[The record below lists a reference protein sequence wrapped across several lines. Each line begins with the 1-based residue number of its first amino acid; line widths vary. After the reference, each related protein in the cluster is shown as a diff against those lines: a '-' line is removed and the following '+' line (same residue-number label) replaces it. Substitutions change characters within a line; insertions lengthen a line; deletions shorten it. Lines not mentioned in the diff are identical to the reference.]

1 MTMNEEMNQK
11 HYLNVTLES
20 ESEKDK
26 SEIIISFSGII
37 KQLKRFLLIWLVISI
52 IVGVLTPICYGL
64 FNSKEQKKLTALIS
78 FTYSGIENGKAP
90 DGRTF
95 DVNTV
100 KSPTVIENALL
111 AMGEDMTELE
121 EIRQGIYIEGVVP
134 DDTIEK
140 ITMYKTIY
148 DQGSLTAG
156 KEMLDVKV
164 YPTRFVVYFD
174 YSNTTFDGQRAVEL
188 MNNILTCYSDY
199 FFEKYGFNDALGSA
213 VNALDY
219 KEYDYSQAIDVF
231 DSALSTLQDYV
242 STLSSKDNSRFR
254 SIATGY
260 TFSDLAESIATIRD
274 VDLDVISSYIV
285 VNTVTKDKDTLLA
298 YYNYRVE
305 NLNRQ
310 KKISEDELKTV
321 KEAIEQYEKDT
332 IIIYGEKQDTS
343 QYTEASEEY
352 DNLINRKISA
362 QKSVSSYSQKI
373 DKYQK
378 RISELNG
385 TTVASKAKM
394 EKVEAE
400 LEDLSNKVS
409 NLLELVNQT
418 ADEYYE
424 TIYLANAYN
433 ILVPA
438 NTSGLI
444 TLKSIIKS
452 AIPICLVLEGLIFV
466 LYLGIAFVKSLIEE
480 NKANKEKTAPAVPA
494 SAGTVPAVPEAPA
507 ESSETSSAET
517 SEEKITQ

>member
-1 MTMNEEMNQK
+1 MNDETNQK
-11 HYLNVTLES
+11 HYLNVTLEN
-20 ESEKDK
+20 EKQKNQD
-26 SEIIISFSGII
+26 ELIISFSGIF
-37 KQLKRFLLIWLVISI
+37 KQLKRFFLIWIVVST

-64 FNSKEQKKLTALIS
+64 FNSKEQKKLSALIS

-90 DGRTF
+90 DGRSF

-100 KSPTVIENALL
+100 KNPSVIEKALL

-121 EIRQGIYIEGVVP
+121 NIRQGIYIEGVVP
-134 DDTIEK
+134 DDTIDK
-140 ITMYKTIY
+140 ITMYQSIY
-148 DQGSLTAG
+148 EQGSLTAG

-164 YPTRFVVYFD
+164 YPTKFIVYFD
-174 YSNTTFDGQRAVEL
+174 YSETIFDGQRAVEL
-188 MNNILTCYSDY
+188 LNNILYAYSDY

-219 KEYDYSQAIDVF
+219 TEYDYSQAVDVF
-231 DSALSTLQDYV
+231 DSTLSTLQDYV
-242 STLSSKDNSRFR
+242 STLSSKDNTRFR
-254 SIATGY
+254 ATSTGY
-260 TFSDLAESIATIRD
+260 TFSDLSESISTIRD
-274 VDLDVISSYIV
+274 VDLDILSSYIT
-285 VNTVTKDKDTLLA
+285 VNIVTKDKDTLLA

-343 QYTEASEEY
+343 QYTQASEEY
-352 DNLINRKISA
+352 DNLINKKISA
-362 QKSVSSYSQKI
+362 QKAVSTYTQKI

-385 TTVASKAKM
+385 SATASKAKM
-394 EKVEAE
+394 EKVETE
-400 LEDLSNKVS
+400 LADLSQKVDH
-409 NLLELVNQT
+409 LLDIVNQT

-438 NTSGLI
+438 DTSGLI
-444 TLKSIIKS
+444 TLKTIIKS
-452 AIPICLVLEGLIFV
+452 AFPIFLVLEGLLFIAYLGTAFV
-466 LYLGIAFVKSLIEE
+466 LALVYE
-480 NKANKEKTAPAVPA
+480 NKAKNAPPEALASKIPAV
-494 SAGTVPAVPEAPA
+494 SSVPEIQSESFEAPA
-507 ESSETSSAET
+507 SET
-517 SEEKITQ
+517 SEEK

>member
-1 MTMNEEMNQK
+1 
-11 HYLNVTLES
+11 
-20 ESEKDK
+20 KDD
-26 SEIIISFSGII
+26 SEIVISISGIF
-37 KQLKRFLLIWLVISI
+37 KQLKRFLAIWLVVAVI
-52 IVGVLTPICYGL
+52 IGVLTPICYGI
-64 FNSKEQKKLTALIS
+64 FNSKEQKKLSAVIS

-100 KSPTVIENALL
+100 KNPTVIENALL
-111 AMGEDMTELE
+111 TMGEDMTELE
-121 EIRQGIYIEGVVP
+121 AIRQGIYIEGIVP
-134 DDTIEK
+134 DDVIDK

-164 YPTRFVVYFD
+164 YPTQFVVYFD

-188 MNNILTCYSDY
+188 LNNILYSYSDY
-199 FFEKYGFNDALGSA
+199 FFEKYGFNEALGSS

-219 KEYDYSQAIDVF
+219 TEYDYSQAIDVF

-242 STLSSKDNSRFR
+242 SSLSSKDNSRFR
-254 SIATGY
+254 ALSTGY
-260 TFSDLAESIATIRD
+260 TFSDLSESIATIRD
-274 VDLDVISSYIV
+274 VDLDVISSYITV
-285 VNTVTKDKDTLLA
+285 HVVTKDKDTLLA

-305 NLNRQ
+305 NLQRQ

-321 KEAIEQYEKDT
+321 AEAIEQYEKDT

-352 DNLINRKISA
+352 DSLINRKISA
-362 QKSVSSYSQKI
+362 QKAVSNCAQQI

-378 RISELNG
+378 RISELNSG
-385 TTVASKAKM
+385 VIASKAKAQ
-394 EKVEAE
+394 KVE
-400 LEDLSNKVS
+400 EDLANLSQKVS

-438 NTSGLI
+438 DTSGLI
-444 TLKSIIKS
+444 TLKSIIK
-452 AIPICLVLEGLIFV
+452 AVLPIWLILEGLIFV
-466 LYLGIAFVKSLIEE
+466 LYLGIAFVCAVVHET
-480 NKANKEKTAPAVPA
+480 KAKNALKNNSTPEVTDSAPAVQA
-494 SAGTVPAVPEAPA
+494 VVPENA
-507 ESSETSSAET
+507 ETAKSETSD
-517 SEEKITQ
+517 SEEK

>member
-1 MTMNEEMNQK
+1 MNDEMNQK

-20 ESEKDK
+20 EKDK
-26 SEIIISFSGII
+26 QNSEIVISFSAIL
-37 KQLKRFLLIWLVISI
+37 KQLKRFLVIWIVISV
-52 IVGVLTPICYGL
+52 IVGVLTPICYGV
-64 FNSKEQKKLTALIS
+64 FNSKEQKKLSALIS

-100 KSPTVIENALL
+100 KNPTVIENALL

-121 EIRQGIYIEGVVP
+121 AIRQGIYIEGVVP
-134 DDTIEK
+134 DDTIDK
-140 ITMYKTIY
+140 ITMYQTIY
-148 DQGSLTAG
+148 EQGSLTAG

-164 YPTRFVVYFD
+164 YPTRFIVYFD
-174 YSNTTFDGQRAVEL
+174 YSETAFDGQRAVEL

-199 FFEKYGFNDALGSA
+199 FFEKYGFNEALGSA

-219 KEYDYSQAIDVF
+219 KEYDYSQAVDVF
-231 DSALSTLQDYV
+231 DSTLSTLQDYV

-254 SIATGY
+254 ATSTGY
-260 TFSDLAESIATIRD
+260 TFSDLSESIATIRD
-274 VDLDVISSYIV
+274 VDLDVISSYIT

-343 QYTEASEEY
+343 QYTQASEEY
-352 DNLINRKISA
+352 DSLIDRKISA
-362 QKSVSSYSQKI
+362 QKAVSSYTQKI
-373 DKYQK
+373 DKYEK

-385 TTVASKAKM
+385 TAVASKAKM
-394 EKVEAE
+394 EKVEKE
-400 LEDLSNKVS
+400 LDDLNAKINS
-409 NLLELVNQT
+409 LLEMVNQT

-438 NTSGLI
+438 NTSALI
-444 TLKSIIKS
+444 TLKSILKS
-452 AIPICLVLEGLIFV
+452 AIPICLVLEGLIFIFYV
-466 LYLGIAFVKSLIEE
+466 GIAFVKALVAE
-480 NKANKEKTAPAVPA
+480 NESKTANVISDIPVVKENTD
-494 SAGTVPAVPEAPA
+494 SVVPETPA
-507 ESSETSSAET
+507 ETPVQETAPET
-517 SEEKITQ
+517 SEKK